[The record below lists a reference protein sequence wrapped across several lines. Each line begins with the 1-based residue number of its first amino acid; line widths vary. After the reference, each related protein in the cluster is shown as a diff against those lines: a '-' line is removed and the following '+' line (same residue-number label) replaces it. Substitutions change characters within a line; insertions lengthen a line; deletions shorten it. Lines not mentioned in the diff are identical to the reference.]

1 VQVQNL
7 SGVKSIAGG
16 NFHSLALKDDG
27 TLWAWGWNLWGQLSD
42 ATTQDR
48 STPVRVQNLS
58 GVFAIA
64 AGGDHS
70 LALKG
75 NGLVSCFTL
84 PSCTVWGGGENSS
97 GQLGD
102 GTTNDRS
109 TPAQVVSGEP
119 PGNYLSGVTAIAA
132 GLGYSLAVKT
142 DGTVR
147 AWVTTSVASWA
158 TGRPSPSAT
167 RRCRYR
173 T

>member
-1 VQVQNL
+1 MQ
-7 SGVKSIAGG
+7 
-16 NFHSLALKDDG
+16 
-27 TLWAWGWNLWGQLSD
+27 
-42 ATTQDR
+42 
-48 STPVRVQNLS
+48 VQNLS

-64 AGGDHS
+64 AGGAHS

-84 PSCTVWGGGENSS
+84 PSCTVWAWGENSS

-119 PGNYLSGVTAIAA
+119 PDIYQSLSGVTAIAA
-132 GLGYSLAVKT
+132 GLDYSLAVKT

-147 AWVTTSVASWA
+147 AWGNNEHGQLGDGSTAGSVSH
-158 TGRPSPSAT
+158 TPVHVSKVPPSRGTA
-167 RRCRYR
+167 
-173 T
+173 